1 MNAADERGGVV
12 SDESRAPGSTV
23 APAGARYEGPFD
35 RTPFPAQITARV
47 VSPGNGEDR
56 RIAGYA
62 VAGDLARNHG
72 MVEVAWLAWR
82 GELPSAAEREA
93 FDTALVLL
101 SPVHVGEAPA
111 HAACLA
117 RLSGAR
123 PAATV
128 AVSAVG
134 AGELS
139 EHEGGELA
147 PWFAWLAHGKGD
159 VPAAARHP
167 GADVAWTAMQAGLSA
182 RMRGW
187 FGAGGALP
195 DVPLRRVACAYAILF
210 HLGMRPGL
218 VLEAMVAWA
227 RLPAVIAE
235 ASHVRIGAIRDYPA
249 RLPDYQYVDDEGA
262 AP

>member
-1 MNAADERGGVV
+1 MSLGIDPFE
-12 SDESRAPGSTV
+12 
-23 APAGARYEGPFD
+23 APAPAAPARYEGPFD
-35 RTPFPAQITARV
+35 RTPFPARITARV
-47 VSPGNGEDR
+47 VSPGDGEDR

-62 VAGDLARNHG
+62 VAGDLARHHG
-72 MVEVAWLAWR
+72 IVEVAWLAWR
-82 GELPSAAEREA
+82 GELPTAAEREA

-101 SPVHVGEAPA
+101 APVHVGEAPA

-117 RLSGAR
+117 QLSGAR
-123 PAATV
+123 PAAMV

-134 AGELS
+134 IGELG

-147 PWFAWLAHGKGD
+147 AWIAWLADGQGP
-159 VPAAARHP
+159 VPAAALHP
-167 GADVAWTAMQAGLSA
+167 APGGAWPAMQAALSG

-187 FGAGGALP
+187 FGAGAELP
-195 DVPLRRVACAYAILF
+195 AVPLRRVACAYAILF
-210 HLGMRPGL
+210 RLGLRPGL
-218 VLEAMVAWA
+218 LLEAVVAWA

-235 ASHVRIGAIRDYPA
+235 ASHVRIGAIREYPA